1 MTITVVVP
9 VYGESEWLVEALTSV
24 VEQTSSEWKLLI
36 ADDGS
41 DDAAKLWLQNRLEK
55 LEKNYKI
62 KWIQRP
68 FNLGLFK
75 NLNQAIQESS
85 TDWILLLCS
94 DDKLEPSA
102 ITSLQQLR
110 QKWGGASLILST
122 FESINADG
130 SLRPP
135 DNSQHHDQLLLNTG
149 LIAPEQM
156 LPGLLR
162 LGSINGNLTGMAFSK
177 EHWLQCGPFRED
189 WRHAADWE
197 WLIRASETKPVL
209 LNRNPI
215 ASVRTHDEQLSVRN
229 RKSGHECQEV
239 AIVVSSLLK
248 HQALNGEP
256 HKREWASHVMQF
268 QLWNLLKGAR
278 QGNWS
283 QLGEG
288 IKAIHKSSGIRQ
300 TSWSLLRWLP
310 ERWKR
315 VMKPSAH

>member
-1 MTITVVVP
+1 MSFTIILP
-9 VYGESEWLVEALTSV
+9 VYGYSPWLGEAVESVIQQV
-24 VEQTSSEWKLLI
+24 SSDWELLI

-189 WRHAADWE
+189 WRHAADWD

-209 LNRNPI
+209 LNRTPI
-215 ASVRTHDEQLSVRN
+215 ASVRTHGEQLSVRN
-229 RKSGHECQEV
+229 RQSGHECKEV

-248 HQALNGEP
+248 HPALNGES

-283 QLGEG
+283 QLAEG

-300 TSWSLLRWLP
+300 TSWSLLCWLP

-315 VMKPSAH
+315 VMEPSAH